1 MKPFREAL
9 SELVQQTGLQ
19 QLDIAV
25 RAGISEG
32 SVSLYLT
39 GKRYPRPATMARLA
53 KAFNLEPEYFREYRE
68 WKAKHLVE
76 QAMAAGLIDLEDIEL
91 ILAGK
96 RFPGK
101 ASTEER
107 SHS

>member
-9 SELVQQTGLQ
+9 GELVQESGLQ

-39 GKRYPRPATMARLA
+39 GKRYPRPPTMARLA
-53 KAFNLEPEYFREYRE
+53 QVFGLAPEYFKEYRE
-68 WKAKHLVE
+68 WKAKHLIE
-76 QAMAAGLIDLEDIEL
+76 QAMAEGLIELEDIEL
-91 ILAGK
+91 ILAAK
-96 RFPGK
+96 RYQQ
-101 ASTEER
+101 SSRRE
-107 SHS
+107 